1 MVWPMPCTI
10 QSRHLQAIVLFP
22 KINSKCEKL
31 LPFQN
36 RIANIEALQCVVI
49 EIDFQMTKYILYI
62 HRILLFKLR
71 KKEYKHLIDF

>member
-1 MVWPMPCTI
+1 MANDVCTK
-10 QSRHLQAIVLFP
+10 QSRHLQAIVHSPSINLKGGKLFP
-22 KINSKCEKL
+22 
-31 LPFQN
+31 FRN

-71 KKEYKHLIDF
+71 KKSISI